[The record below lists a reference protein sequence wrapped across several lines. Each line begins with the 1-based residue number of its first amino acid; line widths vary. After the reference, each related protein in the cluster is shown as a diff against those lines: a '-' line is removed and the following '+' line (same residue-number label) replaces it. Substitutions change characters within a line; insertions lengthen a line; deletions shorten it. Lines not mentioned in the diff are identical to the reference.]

1 MINNIK
7 KILRLD
13 TNIFKSALFQL
24 TLTYL
29 AIIMAV
35 VSIFNIVI
43 YNSLNIPEI
52 NDNKTTNTY
61 SHEIIEISSKKTRDN
76 ILQALFILDTSIL
89 IAGFWGSWTLA
100 KKTLLPIEEAHRL
113 QSEFVSN
120 ASHEMRN
127 PLASMQLE
135 IELALADKNA
145 NKNELRDTLR
155 SNLEEVKSLTSLINT
170 LLKLSNINS
179 HIELE
184 KINLNETITNRISK
198 YKQDIKMS
206 STKNFTIYG
215 NKDILEELLSIL
227 IDNALKYR
235 AGKEKIE
242 VKTFRYNRKAILEVS
257 NYSSKIAPSEL
268 EKLFDRFYRLDD
280 ARSCNGKCQGYGLGL
295 AIAKKISE
303 ASGFQISA
311 QNIKESPNK
320 YKTTFTIKMPFYKE

>member
-1 MINNIK
+1 
-7 KILRLD
+7 
-13 TNIFKSALFQL
+13 
-24 TLTYL
+24 
-29 AIIMAV
+29 
-35 VSIFNIVI
+35 
-43 YNSLNIPEI
+43 
-52 NDNKTTNTY
+52 
-61 SHEIIEISSKKTRDN
+61 
-76 ILQALFILDTSIL
+76 
-89 IAGFWGSWTLA
+89 
-100 KKTLLPIEEAHRL
+100 
-113 QSEFVSN
+113 
-120 ASHEMRN
+120 MRN

-215 NKDILEELLSIL
+215 NKYILEELLSIL

-235 AGKEKIE
+235 TGKEKIE

-280 ARSCNGKCQGYGLGL
+280 VRSCNGKCQGYGLGL

>member
-52 NDNKTTNTY
+52 NDNKTINTY

-135 IELALADKNA
+135 IELALADKNT

-170 LLKLSNINS
+170 LLKLSNIN
-179 HIELE
+179 
-184 KINLNETITNRISK
+184 NLNETIANRISK

-235 AGKEKIE
+235 TGKEKIE

-280 ARSCNGKCQGYGLGL
+280 VRSCNGKCQGYGLGL

-320 YKTTFTIKMPFYKE
+320 HKTTFTIKMPFYKE